1 MAPTNE
7 ELDSEPD
14 EWEEQQ
20 VKKAMTALPDITG
33 SIIQIYLPGIR
44 IAVSLLTF
52 WICWS
57 KRGRERENNKGQ

>member
-33 SIIQIYLPGIR
+33 SLVKYIHLEYLFLCHCLCFKPSVR
-44 IAVSLLTF
+44 
-52 WICWS
+52 
-57 KRGRERENNKGQ
+57 RENGLINGPIK